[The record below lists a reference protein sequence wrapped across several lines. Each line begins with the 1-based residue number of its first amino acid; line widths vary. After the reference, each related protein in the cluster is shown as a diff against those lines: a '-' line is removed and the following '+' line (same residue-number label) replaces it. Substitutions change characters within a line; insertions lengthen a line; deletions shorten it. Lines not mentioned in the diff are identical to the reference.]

1 MLVFALVLVFK
12 GWVTEEYVWQVLICR
27 GHPKTPNSVAW
38 VSTLLGP
45 PRPGATRT
53 TTCWKTLHPWLLYL
67 FPCLVFILFPYP
79 SSTLW
84 TNNPQFVHSIC
95 CTAKVT
101 NHWRFKT
108 PNPTSQKTLSLG
120 QTRAVRH
127 PNDWSYIQISSIT
140 FQRQLWYS
148 LQSHSFRS
156 RHKQTWTS
164 HTNIRTHAHILPA

>member
-1 MLVFALVLVFK
+1 MSGKSWSVEVILKHLTLWPESPPSWVLH
-12 GWVTEEYVWQVLICR
+12 G
-27 GHPKTPNSVAW
+27 
-38 VSTLLGP
+38 LGQ
-45 PRPGATRT
+45 RT

-79 SSTLW
+79 SSILW
-84 TNNPQFVHSIC
+84 TKNPQFVHSIC

-101 NHWRFKT
+101 NDWGFKT
-108 PNPTSQKTLSLG
+108 PNPTSQKTLSWP
-120 QTRAVRH
+120 TKAVRH

-140 FQRQLWYS
+140 FQRQLWHS

-164 HTNIRTHAHILPA
+164 HTNIHTHAHILPA